1 MKVKR
6 YIANDINEAM
16 IKIKNELGVD
26 AVILNTRKIKR
37 PGLLGN
43 FKPKLIEVVAAI
55 DEKEPVQASPQ
66 PKPKAAPI
74 DPNAGEIAEL
84 REMINQIVARI
95 ESKETA
101 QALQP
106 KPQAGESPLED
117 QAVGAEK
124 TYLKIMTDGGVREN
138 IALKVLDIIKRQ
150 INLEKSSPENVAGA
164 IRVILREY
172 LGKPAV
178 IDEIKEGRR
187 TCLFVG
193 PTGVGKTTTLAKLA
207 ARLSLIDNKKVGLI
221 TADTYRIAAVEQLK
235 TYSEILGIPLTVVY
249 EPDELKEA
257 IKTYADRDFILV
269 DTAGRSHKS
278 KELRE
283 DIEGILR
290 YMENPEIYLVLSL
303 TTGYKDLISILES
316 YRFLDEYRLIFTK
329 LDEASSLANIV
340 NIKVLTGRPL
350 SYFTTG
356 QSVPD
361 DIEVAS
367 PDKVIADIVG
377 EAR

>member
-6 YIANDINEAM
+6 YIGNDINEAM

-37 PGLLGN
+37 PGLLGS
-43 FKPKLIEVVAAI
+43 FKPKLVEVVAAV
-55 DEKEPVQASPQ
+55 DEKEPVHIPIQ
-66 PKPKAAPI
+66 PKAKADEP
-74 DPNAGEIAEL
+74 DPRAGEIAEL
-84 REMINQIVARI
+84 REMINQIVAKI
-95 ESKETA
+95 ESKENVAPA
-101 QALQP
+101 QGPTDGKLAP
-106 KPQAGESPLED
+106 NVMPND
-117 QAVGAEK
+117 AER

-257 IKTYADRDFILV
+257 IKSYADRDFILV